1 MATTNAQFQARLDDL
16 RTRLVEQG
24 QLVQELAEA
33 AFESLYD
40 RDSARAETLL
50 AMDDR
55 VDEAD
60 LAIEQSAVELL
71 GDATRDGCSL
81 EESQLRA
88 VLTAVKVNNELE
100 RIADAA
106 TAIAERVAQLSDHE
120 TRFPKT
126 TRVMTNSVVGIINQ
140 TVKCYGA
147 LDAGGAKIVLA
158 SEDAVLNFNELILR
172 DAEQRVADGR
182 MTADL
187 AFDLHEIVSQAVLMA
202 DHCTNIAEQV
212 IYAATGA
219 VVRHREG
226 AWKEISVTGQ
236 ADSAAKPKGDG

>member
-1 MATTNAQFQARLDDL
+1 MPTTTKEFRSRLDDL
-16 RTRLVEQG
+16 RARLVEQG
-24 QLVQELAEA
+24 KLVQEIVEA
-33 AFESLYD
+33 AFECVYD
-40 RDSARAETLL
+40 RDGDRAEGLL
-50 AMDDR
+50 VLDDR

-60 LAIEQSAVELL
+60 LAIEQAAVALL

-81 EESQLRA
+81 EDSQLRA

-106 TAIAERVAQLSDHE
+106 TAIAERVVGLGDRE

-126 TRVMTNSVVGIINQ
+126 TRVMTNSVVGIIHE
-140 TVKCYGA
+140 TVKCYSSLDPIGA
-147 LDAGGAKIVLA
+147 RAVLA
-158 SEDAVLNFNELILR
+158 SEEAVLNFNQIILR
-172 DAEQRVADGR
+172 DAELRVADGR

-226 AWKEISVTGQ
+226 AWKDIDVATG
-236 ADSAAKPKGDG
+236 SGDKAGDAG